1 MFKSLHNQ
9 VKVLWYS
16 EEIPLKPPA
25 HTPLSD
31 AAPLAETPNDL
42 EVLNWLFGTKPTPPS
57 PPPNQ
62 DEQNEPKYVLV
73 PALDHEI
80 RPLKRRRQSHPD
92 RV

>member
-1 MFKSLHNQ
+1 M
-9 VKVLWYS
+9 
-16 EEIPLKPPA
+16 PPFD
-25 HTPLSD
+25 T
-31 AAPLAETPNDL
+31 APPAETPTDR
-42 EVLNWLFGTKPTPPS
+42 EVLDWLFGTKPTPPS
-57 PPPNQ
+57 PPPVQ